1 MTISE
6 PFDTATHQELGL
18 MQGLPPPAEK
28 RVDRFN
34 GVWVPP
40 FNRWAYQNMRRIWP
54 TAPVRP
60 SDTGTVLRRKID
72 AKIETLSVQRR
83 DGSRAD
89 FETFLRQTFTDSLI
103 VVHKDKVVY
112 ERYLNGMTPDTP
124 HIMFSCTKSFVGLF
138 ALMAIEEGR
147 VTRDT
152 PIVDIIPELDNG
164 SGFSD
169 ATFGQVL
176 DMTVSLNFGE
186 DYADPEADIHDYA
199 AVLGTG
205 LKAEAWRGPR
215 NLYEYVKTLR
225 KLEGRAH
232 GTVFD
237 YQTPKTDVL
246 NWAVT
251 RLFNQDFVAL
261 LETRLWSRLGMTG
274 EAYVLLDPAGNL
286 FAGGGLN
293 ATAEDMAR
301 FAVAMLQNGRVGDDQ
316 VIAKSVIDTLSLGG
330 STEAFLKGPSAEED
344 MANGHWS
351 YCAKW
356 WIRNTPGSEAIIAY
370 GVNGQCIYID
380 RNREVAVIKQ
390 SSRPEADSWYFHDY
404 TNNAMDVLVRHVAGE
419 HVT

>member
-1 MTISE
+1 
-6 PFDTATHQELGL
+6 

-34 GVWVPP
+34 GLWVPP

-60 SDTGTVLRRKID
+60 SDTATVLRREID
-72 AKIETLSVQRR
+72 AEIETLSVRR
-83 DGSRAD
+83 KDGSLAD
-89 FETFLRQTFTDSLI
+89 FDTFLRQTFTDSLI

-124 HIMFSCTKSFVGLF
+124 HQMMSCTKSFVGLF

-152 PIVDIIPELDNG
+152 PIVEIIPELNNE

-176 DMTVSLNFGE
+176 DMTVSLKYSE
-186 DYADPEADIHDYA
+186 DYADPEAEIHDYA
-199 AVLGTG
+199 AVFGFG
-205 LKAEAWRGPR
+205 LKAKDWRGTQSI
-215 NLYEYVKTLR
+215 YEYVKTLS

-237 YQTPKTDVL
+237 YQTPNTDVL
-246 NWAVT
+246 NWAVS

-261 LETRLWSRLGMTG
+261 LESRLRSKLGMTG
-274 EAYVLLDPAGNL
+274 EAYVLLDPTGNVM
-286 FAGGGLN
+286 AGGGLN
-293 ATAEDMAR
+293 ATAEDLAR
-301 FAVAMLQNGRVGDDQ
+301 FAVAMLQNGRLGDDQ
-316 VIAKSVIDTLSLGG
+316 VIPRSVIDTLSQGG
-330 STEAFLKGPSAEED
+330 STEAFLKGPGAEED
-344 MANGHWS
+344 FANGHWS

-390 SSRPEADSWYFHDY
+390 SSWPEADSRYFNGY
-404 TNNAMDVLVRHVAGE
+404 TNNAIDAIVRHVAGE
-419 HVT
+419 PVI